1 MFITK
6 SKIYAYGSDQP
17 LKLRG
22 YFNAQGCFNGRQ
34 AVLLIF
40 VLDANNCGNLL
51 SKSSCASLG
60 VVEVCGESA
69 SVNNISGGSNNPL
82 SGGSS
87 HVTSG
92 LGDNVSGLFLLTF
105 QSC

>member
-1 MFITK
+1 M
-6 SKIYAYGSDQP
+6 
-17 LKLRG
+17 
-22 YFNAQGCFNGRQ
+22 
-34 AVLLIF
+34 
-40 VLDANNCGNLL
+40 LDANNCGNLL

-92 LGDNVSGLFLLTF
+92 LGDDVSGVINSISGSGTNTSGVSDCSGSFSSNISELLEQF
-105 QSC
+105 PEG